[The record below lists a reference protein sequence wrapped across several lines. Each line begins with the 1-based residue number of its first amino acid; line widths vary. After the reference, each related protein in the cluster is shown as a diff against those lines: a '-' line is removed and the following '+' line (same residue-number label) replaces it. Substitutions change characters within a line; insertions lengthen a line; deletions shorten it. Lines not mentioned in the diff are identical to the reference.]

1 MLCVFFALHCSTA
14 TVILTLPHESEI
26 ESVIVFT
33 YVSILPDGFD
43 IAQCAQNFKLSD
55 SSLPIRFNDSTN
67 FDELIE
73 PVSPL
78 PEERFRIR
86 NQTDLV
92 GLSNTSHSFQYLS
105 FCLIGMCSEILG
117 KMSTK
122 KDGKTVK
129 EAHEKLKGNR
139 ISSSG
144 IKENNSNSLSGS
156 TSVNIDST
164 ANTSSTLSP
173 LCEDA
178 DSGNQDG
185 WIHGNRVKE
194 NDSQRLVGVPAL
206 DASFENQL
214 ARYQNLPNNPLLTQT
229 NPFNAGLMSVEGHL
243 RSPLQNQ
250 VNWQIP
256 VQDSLLLQKWPMNY
270 HGTDLALHEN
280 FGTFSSLI
288 GSQNQQQPIGSSF
301 QAPFSRT
308 WTSRLIQ
315 GERAVGRAYLNMP
328 CWWESPTKLDGCG
341 RRIKT
346 SLHGIA
352 VARLLVYTTTYQETR
367 AA

>member
-1 MLCVFFALHCSTA
+1 MN
-14 TVILTLPHESEI
+14 
-26 ESVIVFT
+26 
-33 YVSILPDGFD
+33 VSILPDGFD

-67 FDELIE
+67 FDELTE

-92 GLSNTSHSFQYLS
+92 GLSNTSQSFQYHS

-117 KMSTK
+117 KMNTK

-139 ISSSG
+139 ISSNG

-156 TSVNIDST
+156 TSVNVDST

-178 DSGNQDG
+178 DSGYLALLKVLPLPFLRNQDG
-185 WIHGNRVKE
+185 WIHRNRVKE

-214 ARYQNLPNNPLLTQT
+214 ARYQNLPYNPLLTQT
-229 NPFNAGLMSVEGHL
+229 NPSNAGLMSVEGHL

-250 VNWQIP
+250 IP
-256 VQDSLLLQKWPMNY
+256 VQDSLPLQKWPMNY
-270 HGTDLALHEN
+270 HGTDMALHEN
-280 FGTFSSLI
+280 FRTFSSLVS
-288 GSQNQQQPIGSSF
+288 SQNQQQPIGSSF
-301 QAPFSRT
+301 QALFSRT

-315 GERAVGRAYLNMP
+315 
-328 CWWESPTKLDGCG
+328 
-341 RRIKT
+341 RIKT

>member
-1 MLCVFFALHCSTA
+1 
-14 TVILTLPHESEI
+14 
-26 ESVIVFT
+26 
-33 YVSILPDGFD
+33 
-43 IAQCAQNFKLSD
+43 
-55 SSLPIRFNDSTN
+55 
-67 FDELIE
+67 
-73 PVSPL
+73 
-78 PEERFRIR
+78 
-86 NQTDLV
+86 
-92 GLSNTSHSFQYLS
+92 
-105 FCLIGMCSEILG
+105 MCSEILG

-129 EAHEKLKGNR
+129 EAHEKLKCLCPLFFYGYRELMHIVFVQYLEVKGNR
-139 ISSSG
+139 ISSNG

-178 DSGNQDG
+178 DSGIYNG

-256 VQDSLLLQKWPMNY
+256 VQDSLPLQKWPMNY
-270 HGTDLALHEN
+270 HGTDMALHEN
-280 FGTFSSLI
+280 FGTFSSLV

-301 QAPFSRT
+301 QALFSRT

-315 GERAVGRAYLNMP
+315 FSH
-328 CWWESPTKLDGCG
+328 C
-341 RRIKT
+341 
-346 SLHGIA
+346 SLSTASII
-352 VARLLVYTTTYQETR
+352 LWIDLSC
-367 AA
+367 